1 MELGREALFV
11 CIEGLDK
18 SGKTSQSIL
27 LVNSLSRRG
36 FDAVYTTEPS
46 RGEIGKFI
54 RRYVLSRKERVPAVV
69 EALLF
74 AADRV
79 DHVETQIK
87 PMLEE
92 GKVIVSDRYV
102 YSSLAYQGAAG
113 LDIEWIKEINRSALK
128 PDLAIYLDVPV
139 EVVSRRSARRRSVME
154 LPHIQKGVQEVYLR
168 FAREGELVPIDGR
181 RPIEEVSRDI
191 EALVLERLEG
201 QTERV

>member
-27 LVNSLSRRG
+27 LVNSLSGKG

-54 RRYVLSRKERVPAVV
+54 RRHVLSRKERVPAVV

-74 AADRV
+74 AADRE

-87 PMLEE
+87 PMLKE

-154 LPHIQKGVQEVYLR
+154 LPYIQKAVQEVYLR
-168 FAREGELVPIDGR
+168 FVREGELVPIDGK